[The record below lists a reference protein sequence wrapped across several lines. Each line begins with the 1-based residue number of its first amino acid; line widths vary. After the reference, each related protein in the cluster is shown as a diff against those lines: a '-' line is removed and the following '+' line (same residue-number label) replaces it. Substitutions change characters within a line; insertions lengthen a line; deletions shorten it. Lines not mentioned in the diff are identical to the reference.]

1 MRGPWKSVVG
11 LGLLMVLT
19 GCTSVSEPMRGEW
32 RSEKLDGA
40 SIEVNPDGT
49 FDGFDGCNAFSG
61 RLHPI
66 PETKSSFQI
75 EVKIVGA
82 QGCLN
87 GEGAWVYQTAQ
98 IEYEE
103 GMFTAFDS
111 RGEVLG
117 EFTR

>member
-1 MRGPWKSVVG
+1 MRGSFKAIAG
-11 LGLLMVLT
+11 LGLLLVLA
-19 GCTSVSEPMRGEW
+19 GCSSVSEPMRGEW

-40 SIEVNPDGT
+40 SLFVQSDGT

-66 PETKSSFQI
+66 PETKNSFQI

-98 IEYEE
+98 IEYED
-103 GMFTAFDS
+103 GGFTAFDS
-111 RGEVLG
+111 QGVVLG